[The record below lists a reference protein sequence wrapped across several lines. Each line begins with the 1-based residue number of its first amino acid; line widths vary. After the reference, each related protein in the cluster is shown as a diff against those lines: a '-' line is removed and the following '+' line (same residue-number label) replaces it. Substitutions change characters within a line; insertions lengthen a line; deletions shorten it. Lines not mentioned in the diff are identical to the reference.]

1 MNGTRRGWL
10 VAGGILSL
18 VVGLLALSS
27 PILFS
32 FLIVRLLAVF
42 VLVGGVISLLVTI
55 FGKEI
60 PTRGLNAVFA
70 VVRIVAGSALLY
82 CIPSG
87 LHVLTLVFAVY
98 LMVEGVFGIFG
109 AFKIREQSGW
119 TFVLLNGIVTLLLGV
134 MVYAHWPSGSVW
146 ILGFFFGISLLVHG
160 LALLMLGL
168 RSQNSYTR
176 VTSSGQR

>member
-1 MNGTRRGWL
+1 MNGKSRGWL
-10 VAGGILSL
+10 IAGGILSL
-18 VVGLLALSS
+18 VVGFLALGS

-42 VLVGGVISLLVTI
+42 ALVGGVISLLVTI
-55 FGKEI
+55 FGKEV

-70 VVRIVAGSALLY
+70 LVRIVAGIVLLY

-87 LHVLTLVFAVY
+87 LHVITLVFAVY

-109 AFKIREQSGW
+109 AFKIRERSGW
-119 TFVLLNGIVTLLLGV
+119 TFVLFNGIVTLVLGV

-160 LALLMLGL
+160 VALVMLGL
-168 RSQNSYTR
+168 SAPKTATQ
-176 VTSSGQR
+176 G

>member
-1 MNGTRRGWL
+1 MNGKKRGWL
-10 VAGGILSL
+10 IAGGTFSLILGFL
-18 VVGLLALSS
+18 GLSS

-42 VLVGGVISLLVTI
+42 ALVSGAVSLLVAI
-55 FGKEI
+55 FGRDVS
-60 PTRGLNAVFA
+60 TRGLNALFA
-70 VVRIVAGSALLY
+70 LVRIVAGLALLY

-87 LHVLTLVFAVY
+87 LRVITLVFAVY

-119 TFVLLNGIVTLLLGV
+119 IFVLLNGIVTLVLGV
-134 MVYAHWPSGSVW
+134 LVFAHWPTGSAW

-160 LALLMLGL
+160 FALLMLGL
-168 RSQNSYTR
+168 SAPKT
-176 VTSSGQR
+176 VTQG

>member
-1 MNGTRRGWL
+1 MEKSGAGWSPA
-10 VAGGILSL
+10 VFSL
-18 VVGLLALSS
+18 VVGFLALTS

-42 VLVGGVISLLVTI
+42 ALASGVISLLITI
-55 FGKEI
+55 FGKDVA
-60 PTRGLNAVFA
+60 TRGLNAVFA
-70 VVRIVAGSALLY
+70 LVRIVAGLALLY

-87 LHVLTLVFAVY
+87 LRVLTIVFAVY

-119 TFVLLNGIVTLLLGV
+119 IYVLLNGIITLVLGV

-160 LALLMLGL
+160 VALLMLGL
-168 RSQNSYTR
+168 SAPKT
-176 VTSSGQR
+176 VTQG

>member
-1 MNGTRRGWL
+1 MNGKSRGWL
-10 VAGGILSL
+10 IAGGILSL
-18 VVGLLALSS
+18 VVGFLALGS

-42 VLVGGVISLLVTI
+42 ALVGGVISLLVTI
-55 FGKEI
+55 FGKDV

-70 VVRIVAGSALLY
+70 LVRIVAGLALLY

-87 LHVLTLVFAVY
+87 LHVITLVFAVY

-109 AFKIREQSGW
+109 AFKIRERSGW
-119 TFVLLNGIVTLLLGV
+119 TFVLLNGIVTLVLGV

-160 LALLMLGL
+160 VALVMLGL
-168 RSQNSYTR
+168 SAPKT
-176 VTSSGQR
+176 VTQG